1 MTGRAA
7 RAVIAAVIAA
17 CGGPAVPVQPPTA
30 CPPALAVAP
39 ATLDDDGYRVD
50 LAWRSAATPDTP
62 APGDVPGYV
71 IARLGLGPLPASL
84 WLLRADQPACQ
95 ARIAGYRADP
105 LDDGVVLSARLDGCD
120 GADAAATAWASLV
133 GTDPTACR
141 VLTPTR
147 QTSEGEPMAVDA
159 PPPAEPPPARPAEP
173 AADAADLP
181 AAWDARLPPPCDG
194 CTRRWTLDTIAGTPT
209 LGAVSVV
216 ETVPEAADAAEATCA
231 RVMIAAGTAPRP
243 LSETRG
249 VALVGA
255 LADATG
261 TRVALLAGP
270 GRWEVVDVDA
280 EGRAGARRTVDT
292 GPEPAPEAAP
302 AACAP

>member
-1 MTGRAA
+1 MIGRAA
-7 RAVIAAVIAA
+7 SLAVIAAAA
-17 CGGPAVPVQPPTA
+17 CGGPAVPMQPPTA

-39 ATLDDDGYRVD
+39 ALLDDDGYRVE

-84 WLLRADQPACQ
+84 WLMRPDQPACQ
-95 ARIAGYRADP
+95 ARIAGYRAEP
-105 LDDGVVLSARLDGCD
+105 LDDGVVLTARLDGCD

-141 VLTPTR
+141 VLVPTQ
-147 QTSEGEPMAVDA
+147 QTSDGAPPDAEAPADRAPADDA
-159 PPPAEPPPARPAEP
+159 PADDAPADDVP
-173 AADAADLP
+173 LP
-181 AAWDARLPPPCDG
+181 TPWDARLPPPCDG
-194 CTRRWTLDTIAGTPT
+194 CTRRWTLATIAGTPA
-209 LGAVSVV
+209 LGAVTALDTDLDA
-216 ETVPEAADAAEATCA
+216 EADATCTRA
-231 RVMIAAGTAPRP
+231 IIAAGAEPRP
-243 LSETRG
+243 LTETRG

-255 LADATG
+255 LADAAG
-261 TRVALLAGP
+261 TRVALFAGP
-270 GRWEVVDVDA
+270 TRWEVVDVDA

-292 GPEPAPEAAP
+292 GPEAAPDPDAP